1 MCQAYTIDVRMNGYA
16 IFMYIEKQHAY
27 IIFVLDSVF
36 LFRKSLPVKKNDPS
50 LIYKTHHIN
59 RTLW

>member
-36 LFRKSLPVKKNDPS
+36 LFRKSLPVKK
-50 LIYKTHHIN
+50 K
-59 RTLW
+59 